1 MPFMVVY
8 GTADGSP
15 RYEQAE
21 AIDEAALFVER
32 LRNSEG
38 IDNIRIFR
46 MEEISFAFRPYYKVE
61 LGMPERQSPAP
72 ATEAPPAAVVEAPV
86 PPVSATAAEPDAADD
101 DDAVAAVEPIG
112 PVAHVSPLPSTPPSL
127 GDDAGAAGRRG
138 LFGR

>member
-8 GTADGSP
+8 GTSDGSS

-21 AIDEAALFVER
+21 AIDEAAQFVER

-38 IDNIRIFR
+38 IDKIQIYR

-61 LGMPERQSPAP
+61 LGMPERQEPV
-72 ATEAPPAAVVEAPV
+72 PPADEALAGVFEAPV
-86 PPVSATAAEPDAADD
+86 PPLSASVGVAGAEEPVTAVEPAGLVSGATTSRPVSPGLD
-101 DDAVAAVEPIG
+101 DDA
-112 PVAHVSPLPSTPPSL
+112 
-127 GDDAGAAGRRG
+127 AGAAGRRG

>member
-8 GTADGSP
+8 GTSDGSS

-38 IDNIRIFR
+38 IDKIQIFR
-46 MEEISFAFRPYYKVE
+46 TEEISFAFRPYYKVE
-61 LGMPERQSPAP
+61 LGMPERQGAV
-72 ATEAPPAAVVEAPV
+72 PPADEAAVGVFEAPV
-86 PPVSATAAEPDAADD
+86 PPVSAMTPDPEAVVDD
-101 DDAVAAVEPIG
+101 SD
-112 PVAHVSPLPSTPPSL
+112 
-127 GDDAGAAGRRG
+127 AAGRRG